1 MSDKS
6 KKNEENKE
14 LEDVVF
20 ESEESSSP
28 MTHRRGGKEE
38 SLGNRNNEDFVIE
51 DETETTNSFGDKTT
65 KDLREKLKKVITEKQ
80 EYLEGWQRARADAVN
95 AKRNF
100 EEEKSKLLKFAKADL
115 ITQIIPVLDSFE
127 MAFNNEEI
135 DSKDEWSVGIK
146 NIYFQLLGILKE
158 NGVEQISP
166 LDEEFSPISQ
176 NSVEIIDVEKE
187 EDDGIV
193 KEVVQRGY
201 SLNGEIIRSAKVK
214 VGEFKNK
221 DIKT

>member
-14 LEDVVF
+14 FEDVVF
-20 ESEESSSP
+20 ESEEDSSGIDVIKKL
-28 MTHRRGGKEE
+28 RG
-38 SLGNRNNEDFVIE
+38 
-51 DETETTNSFGDKTT
+51 
-65 KDLREKLKKVITEKQ
+65 KLKQASAEKQ
-80 EYLEGWQRARADAVN
+80 EYLEGWQRAKADAVN

-127 MAFNNEEI
+127 MAFSNDEI
-135 DSKDEWSVGIK
+135 DPQGEWSVGIK
-146 NIYFQLLGILKE
+146 NICSQLLGILKE
-158 NGVEQISP
+158 NGVEQVSP
-166 LDEEFSPISQ
+166 LGEEFSPISQ

-193 KEVVQRGY
+193 KEVVQKGY
-201 SLNGEIIRSAKVK
+201 SLSGEIIRSAKVK

-221 DIKT
+221 NIKT